1 MIPRL
6 ISVFALLAS
15 LWLASP
21 CAQAQCNGPTGCC
34 VTEPVAATPRP
45 TPVRLGLRVMRLRSL
60 NEQAGTYE
68 AELTVLMR
76 WPVGGLRPNPRP
88 RNAGESFTVVL
99 DETRQA
105 GETCFREERIQGA
118 FQTWFRLR
126 RFPFDEQLLRLNL
139 EDREQPP
146 EALRY
151 EPTLWP
157 NTISIDAFREL
168 SGWRFE
174 GYATMTVK
182 RSSFAFPNR
191 TEHPQLLIV
200 NVPVARLWQFYLSRY
215 FFPLFLIVALAYGL
229 FWVRPEDLSSSAS
242 IGVTCL
248 LAIIAFQITQAST
261 LPQVSYL
268 TIADLVYMVC
278 YIATALALALTVYE
292 AYLCG
297 NDRKADADALD
308 RRWRWLFPLLFF
320 LSIGAAVLGGWRAH
334 GDPTRDIPH
343 LLPPATPPPGEP
355 AVV

>member
-1 MIPRL
+1 MMSR
-6 ISVFALLAS
+6 VVCVVALWAA
-15 LWLASP
+15 LWLVARP
-21 CAQAQCNGPTGCC
+21 ARAQCNGPVGCC
-34 VTEPVAATPRP
+34 VTAPEPTAARP
-45 TPVRLGLRVMRLRSL
+45 TPVRLGIRVMRLRSL
-60 NEQAGTYE
+60 NEQAGTFE

-76 WPVGGLRPNPRP
+76 WPVGGMRPNPRP

-99 DETRQA
+99 DETRLV
-105 GETCFREERIQGA
+105 GETCFREERVQGA

-139 EDREQPP
+139 EDREHPP
-146 EALRY
+146 EVLRY
-151 EPTLWP
+151 EPVLWP

-174 GYATMTVK
+174 GYAAMTVK
-182 RSSFAFPNR
+182 RSSFAFPN
-191 TEHPQLLIV
+191 TEAHPQLLIV

-292 AYLCG
+292 AFLCG
-297 NDRKADADALD
+297 HDRRADADALD
-308 RRWRWLFPLLFF
+308 RRWRWLFPLLF
-320 LSIGAAVLGGWRAH
+320 LGAIGAVVVGGWRAH

-343 LLPPATPPPGEP
+343 LLPPAPTPPGEH